1 MTAWL
6 GEHTMTFGIWGMLAM
21 VLFVPALEAALPLI
35 GVILPGQTA
44 VVVGGVFAYHNQ
56 VPLPAILAAALLGGI
71 AGNIAGYYA
80 GQRWNSRLMAC
91 VPRRLLKPRHTDRAM
106 KLVQR
111 NSAKAVFVGRF
122 TAVLRTLVPT
132 MCGISG
138 MPIRRFMLWSTL
150 SSAIW
155 APTFVAVGF
164 AAAPGIPL

>member
-6 GEHTMTFGIWGMLAM
+6 SEHAMAFGLWGMLAM
-21 VLFVPALEAALPLI
+21 VLLVPALEAALPLI

-44 VVVGGVFAYHNQ
+44 VVVGGIFAYHHRA
-56 VPLPAILAAALLGGI
+56 PLPGILAAALIGGI
-71 AGNIAGYYA
+71 AGNVAGYYA
-80 GQRWNSRLMAC
+80 GQRWNSRLLAW
-91 VPRRLLKPRHTDRAM
+91 VPQRMLKPRQTDRAM
-106 KLVQR
+106 RLVER

-122 TAVLRTLVPT
+122 TVGLRTFVPT

-138 MPIRRFMLWSTL
+138 IPIRRFMLWSVL